1 MKDNI
6 ALIGFMGS
14 GKTTVGR
21 QLAKALEMKFVDIDK
36 LIAAKESKNISEIFS
51 EKGEGYFRRLEKN
64 IVIEES
70 KDNNVIIS
78 TGGGVII
85 DNDNIKNLRKTSFV
99 VFLDCDIECI
109 YNRVKRRKNRPLL
122 NVENMFETIQELYE
136 KRMVLYKIS
145 SDFKVEINSDTNIYD
160 TVDKI
165 KEAYINS

>member
-1 MKDNI
+1 MKDNV

-21 QLAKALEMKFVDIDK
+21 QLARALEMKFVDIDK
-36 LIAAKESKNISEIFS
+36 LIVDVEGKGIPEIFS
-51 EKGEGYFRRLEKN
+51 EKGEEYFRKLEKQ
-64 IVIEES
+64 IVIDES

-99 VFLDCDIECI
+99 VFLDCEVDCI
-109 YNRVKRRKNRPLL
+109 YTRVKRRKNRPLL
-122 NVENMFETIQELYE
+122 DVENMYETIQELYE
-136 KRMVLYKIS
+136 KRKILYKIS
-145 SDFKVEINSDTNIYD
+145 SDFRVEINSETNIYD
-160 TVDKI
+160 TVDII

>member
-21 QLAKALEMKFVDIDK
+21 QLARALEMKFVDIDK
-36 LIAAKESKNISEIFS
+36 LIVKTEGMGIPEIFN
-51 EKGEGYFRRLEKN
+51 EKGEEYFRKLEKH
-64 IVIEES
+64 IVIDES

-99 VFLDCDIECI
+99 VFLDCEVDCI
-109 YNRVKRRKNRPLL
+109 YTRVKSRKNRPLL
-122 NVENMFETIQELYE
+122 NVEDMYDTIQELYN
-136 KRMVLYKIS
+136 KRKVLYRIS
-145 SDFKVEINSDTNIYD
+145 SDFKVKINNETNIYD

-165 KEAYINS
+165 KEAYIKS

>member
-36 LIAAKESKNISEIFS
+36 LIVERESKNISEIFS
-51 EKGEGYFRRLEKN
+51 EKGEEYFRRLEKQ
-64 IVIEES
+64 IVVEES
-70 KDNNVIIS
+70 KENNVIIS

-85 DNDNIKNLRKTSFV
+85 DNDNIKNLRKSSFV
-99 VFLDCDIECI
+99 VFLDCEVECI

-122 NVENMFETIQELYE
+122 NVENMYETIQELYE
-136 KRMVLYKIS
+136 KRKVLYKIS
-145 SDFKVEINSDTNIYD
+145 SDFRVEINSDTNIYD

-165 KEAYINS
+165 KAAYIKS

>member
-51 EKGEGYFRRLEKN
+51 EKGEDYFRSLEKQ

-99 VFLDCDIECI
+99 VFLECDVDCI

-122 NVENMFETIQELYE
+122 NVENMYETIQELYE
-136 KRMVLYKIS
+136 KRKVLYKIS
-145 SDFKVEINSDTNIYD
+145 SDFRVEIDNDTNIYD
-160 TVDKI
+160 TVDRI

>member
-21 QLAKALEMKFVDIDK
+21 QLARALEMKFVDIDK
-36 LIAAKESKNISEIFS
+36 LIVERESKNISEIFS
-51 EKGEGYFRRLEKN
+51 ENGEEYFRKLEKQ

-85 DNDNIKNLRKTSFV
+85 DNDNIKNLIKTSFV
-99 VFLDCDIECI
+99 VFLDCEVECI

-136 KRMVLYKIS
+136 KRKVLYKIS
-145 SDFKVEINSDTNIYD
+145 SDFRVEINSDTNIYD

-165 KEAYINS
+165 KEAYIRS

>member
-136 KRMVLYKIS
+136 KRMLLYKIS

-165 KEAYINS
+165 KAAYINS

>member
-51 EKGEGYFRRLEKN
+51 EKGEDYFRRLEKQ

-99 VFLDCDIECI
+99 VFLECDVDCI

-122 NVENMFETIQELYE
+122 NVENMYETIQELYE
-136 KRMVLYKIS
+136 KRKVLYKIS
-145 SDFKVEINSDTNIYD
+145 SDFRVEIDNDTNIYD
-160 TVDKI
+160 TVDRI

>member
-36 LIAAKESKNISEIFS
+36 LIVERESKNVSEIFS
-51 EKGEGYFRRLEKN
+51 ENGEEYFRKLEKQ

-99 VFLDCDIECI
+99 VFLDCEVECI

-122 NVENMFETIQELYE
+122 NVENMYETIQKLYE
-136 KRMVLYKIS
+136 KRKVLYKIS
-145 SDFKVEINSDTNIYD
+145 SDFRVEINNDTNIYD

-165 KEAYINS
+165 KEAYIKS

>member
-51 EKGEGYFRRLEKN
+51 EKGEGYFRRLEKQ
-64 IVIEES
+64 IVVEES

-99 VFLDCDIECI
+99 VFLDCEIECI

-122 NVENMFETIQELYE
+122 NVENMYETIQELYE
-136 KRMVLYKIS
+136 MRKVLYKIS
-145 SDFKVEINSDTNIYD
+145 SDFRVEIDSDTNIYD

>member
-21 QLAKALEMKFVDIDK
+21 QLARALEMKFVDIDK
-36 LIAAKESKNISEIFS
+36 LVVKTEGKNIPEIFS
-51 EKGEGYFRRLEKN
+51 EKGEEYFRKLEKN
-64 IVIEES
+64 IVTEES

-85 DNDNIKNLRKTSFV
+85 DNDNIKNLKKTSFV
-99 VFLDCDIECI
+99 VFLDCEVDCI
-109 YNRVKRRKNRPLL
+109 YSRVKRRKNRPLL
-122 NVENMFETIQELYE
+122 NVEDMYETIQELYN
-136 KRMVLYKIS
+136 KRKVLYRIS
-145 SDFKVEINSDTNIYD
+145 SDFKVEIDSETNIYD

-165 KEAYINS
+165 KEAYIKS

>member
-21 QLAKALEMKFVDIDK
+21 QLARALEMKFVDIDK
-36 LIAAKESKNISEIFS
+36 LIVKTEGMGIPEIFN
-51 EKGEGYFRRLEKN
+51 EKGEEYFRKLEKH
-64 IVIEES
+64 IVIDES

-99 VFLDCDIECI
+99 VFLDCEVDCI
-109 YNRVKRRKNRPLL
+109 YTRVKRRKNRPLL
-122 NVENMFETIQELYE
+122 NVEDMYDTIQELYN
-136 KRMVLYKIS
+136 KRKVLYRIS
-145 SDFKVEINSDTNIYD
+145 SDFKVKINNETNIYD

-165 KEAYINS
+165 KEAYIKS